1 MNLFIRT
8 FLAVLSIPLIC
19 KANLTWETREVSQ
32 TVDLS
37 AKTAVA
43 TFPFTNSGDQIIKIT
58 EVKTSCGCTATS
70 LDKKIYAPGESGEIE
85 AVLNIG
91 DRLGVQR
98 KTVRVYTDN
107 GAAPALLTMTTT
119 IPKVLEISPRFLFW
133 KQGETF
139 TPKSIDLSVGVD
151 APVNITSVQSSN
163 GQFMTTLSVVEEGKA
178 YNLRV
183 SAVGAE
189 KQRGVITIVTDYP
202 AEDPKTYRIHAHVR

>member
-8 FLAVLSIPLIC
+8 CLAVLSIPLIC
-19 KANLTWETREVSQ
+19 KGSLTWETREVSQ
-32 TVDLS
+32 TVDIS
-37 AKTAVA
+37 AKEAIA
-43 TFPFTNSGDQIIKIT
+43 SFPFTNSGDQTITIT

-70 LDKKIYAPGESGEIE
+70 LDKKTYAPGESGEIE

-91 DRLGVQR
+91 DRLGLQR

-107 GAAPALLTMTTT
+107 GADPALLTMTTT

-133 KQGETF
+133 KQGEAF
-139 TPKSIDLSVGVD
+139 APKSIDLSVGVD
-151 APVNITSVQSSN
+151 APVNITSIQSSA
-163 GQFMTTLSVVEEGKA
+163 GQFKTMLSVVEEGKQ

-183 SAVGAE
+183 SAVGTG
-189 KQRGVITIVTDYP
+189 KQRAVITIVTDYP